1 MDRMSVIEM
10 SNVWKYF
17 GKGKNK
23 RAVLKSVDLN
33 IDKGEFVVV
42 AGKNG
47 SGKSTLIKLM
57 VGLLIPDQGKIRV
70 LGMDTVKYWKGIAKE
85 IGVVL
90 AGDRGLY
97 WKLTGVQNLE
107 VFGGLYNVP
116 KRELKERIDH
126 LLSLF
131 NLAEFSNERVENY
144 STGMRRKLLLAKA
157 LIHKPKILF
166 LDEIFSGID
175 PKSYKDILEILLNL
189 NQEGHTI
196 VMVSHTLHELP
207 RNFRILILKNGKIT
221 YDGKISDILINTKVR
236 IVAIINGRE
245 VIYDTDEQGIMETM
259 KKITALKPTNIKI
272 ERETIYDVVR
282 EHI

>member
-1 MDRMSVIEM
+1 MSFIEM

-17 GKGKNK
+17 GKGKSK

-33 IDKGEFVVV
+33 IDRGEFVVI

-70 LGMDTVKYWKGIAKE
+70 LGMDTVKHWKKIAKE

-90 AGDRGLY
+90 GGDRGLY
-97 WKLTGVQNLE
+97 WKLTGAQNLE

-221 YDGKISDILINTKVR
+221 YDGKISDILINTNVR

-245 VIYDTDEQGIMETM
+245 VVYDTDEQGIMETM

>member
-1 MDRMSVIEM
+1 M

-17 GKGKNK
+17 GKGKSK

-33 IDKGEFVVV
+33 IDSGEFVVI

-70 LGMDTVKYWKGIAKE
+70 LGMDTVKHWKKIAKE

-90 AGDRGLY
+90 GGDRGLY
-97 WKLTGVQNLE
+97 WKLTGAQNLE

-157 LIHKPKILF
+157 LIHNPKILF

-221 YDGKISDILINTKVR
+221 YDGKIGDILINTKVR

>member
-1 MDRMSVIEM
+1 M

-17 GKGKNK
+17 GKGKSK

-33 IDKGEFVVV
+33 IDRGEFVVI

-70 LGMDTVKYWKGIAKE
+70 LGMDTVKHWKKIAKE

-90 AGDRGLY
+90 GGDRGLY
-97 WKLTGVQNLE
+97 WKLTGAQNLE

-221 YDGKISDILINTKVR
+221 YDGKISDILINTNVR

-245 VIYDTDEQGIMETM
+245 VVYDTDEQGIMETM